1 MNETEK
7 QDKKMKILFNDLD
20 IETDKNNIN
29 DVDKSIDSEKDSNN
43 EEIRI
48 FR

>member
-1 MNETEK
+1 
-7 QDKKMKILFNDLD
+7 MKILFNDLD

-43 EEIRI
+43 EEIPSNQKEI
-48 FR
+48 IQNK